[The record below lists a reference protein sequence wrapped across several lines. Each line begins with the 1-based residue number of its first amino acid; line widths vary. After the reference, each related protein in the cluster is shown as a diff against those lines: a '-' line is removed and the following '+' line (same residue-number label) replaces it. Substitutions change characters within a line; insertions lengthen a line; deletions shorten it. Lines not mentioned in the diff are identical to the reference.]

1 MAYPS
6 AMSETMLA
14 LRLHSLDGPDGLAL
28 ESVAA
33 PVPGPNQILIDVH
46 AAGVGFPDLLMTQG
60 RYQFRP
66 EPPFSP
72 GIEIAGTVRSA
83 PGDTGFKPGDRVV
96 ANAPL
101 GGWAEIAVAA
111 PNVTFPIP
119 EGMSFAQATSMVNY
133 QTAVF
138 ALLER
143 GGTKAG
149 ETVLIQGAA
158 GGTGTSAIEVARAY
172 GASVIAIARGEDKRR
187 TCRELGAEHAL
198 EAEGDWLAEVKQ
210 ITDNRGVDI
219 VYDPVGGDRFL
230 DSVRSMAVG
239 GRLLVI
245 GFAAGT
251 IPEIKINR
259 LLLRNTSLIG
269 AAWGEWIRHD
279 PQMPRRIA
287 TELDRLFADGKINPL
302 VGTVYELADGAQALR
317 EIAERRA
324 VGKIVLKIRD

>member
-1 MAYPS
+1 MT
-6 AMSETMLA
+6 ETMLA
-14 LRLHSLDGPDGLAL
+14 LRLKSLDGPDALAV
-28 ESVAA
+28 ETVPIPVA
-33 PVPGPNQILIDVH
+33 GPNQILIDVH

-72 GIEIAGTVRSA
+72 GIEIAGVVRTAPADSA
-83 PGDTGFKPGDRVV
+83 LKPGDRVV

-101 GGWAEIAVAA
+101 GGWAEVAVAS
-111 PNVTFPIP
+111 PNVAFPIP
-119 EGMSFAQATSMVNY
+119 DGMSFEQATSMVNY

-143 GGTKAG
+143 GAIKEG

-158 GGTGTSAIEVARAY
+158 GGTGTSAIEIARAY
-172 GASVIAIARGEDKRR
+172 GATVIAIARGEDKLRV
-187 TCRELGAEHAL
+187 CKDLGAEHAI
-198 EAEGDWLAEVKQ
+198 EATGDWLAEVKT
-210 ITDNRGVDI
+210 ITSNKGVDI

-230 DSVRSMAVG
+230 DSVRAMAVG

-245 GFAAGT
+245 GFAGGA

-279 PQMPRRIA
+279 PAMPRRIGI
-287 TELDRLFADGKINPL
+287 ELDRLFAAGKINPL
-302 VGTVYELADGAQALR
+302 VGKSFALADGAEALR

-324 VGKIVLKIRD
+324 VGKIVLKIRV

>member
-1 MAYPS
+1 MT
-6 AMSETMLA
+6 ETMLA
-14 LRLHSLDGPDGLAL
+14 LRLKSLDGPDALAV
-28 ESVAA
+28 ETVPIPVA
-33 PVPGPNQILIDVH
+33 GPNQILIAVH

-72 GIEIAGTVRSA
+72 GIEIAGVVRTA
-83 PGDTGFKPGDRVV
+83 PADSGLKPGDRVV

-101 GGWAEIAVAA
+101 GGWAEVAVAA
-111 PNVTFPIP
+111 PNVAFQIP
-119 EGMSFAQATSMVNY
+119 DGMSFEQATSMVNY

-143 GGTKAG
+143 GAIKEG
-149 ETVLIQGAA
+149 ETVLVQGAA

-172 GASVIAIARGEDKRR
+172 GATVIAIARGEDKLRV
-187 TCRELGAEHAL
+187 CKDLGAEHAI
-198 EAEGDWLAEVKQ
+198 EATGDWLAEVKA
-210 ITDNRGVDI
+210 ITNNKGVDI

-230 DSVRSMAVG
+230 DSVRAMAVG

-245 GFAAGT
+245 GFAGGA

-279 PQMPRRIA
+279 PGMPRRIGI
-287 TELDRLFADGKINPL
+287 ELDRLFAAGKINPL
-302 VGTVYELADGAQALR
+302 VGKSFALADGADALR

>member
-1 MAYPS
+1 
-6 AMSETMLA
+6 MLA
-14 LRLHSLDGPDGLAL
+14 LRLKSLDGPDALAV
-28 ESVAA
+28 ETVPIPVA
-33 PVPGPNQILIDVH
+33 GPNQILIAVH

-72 GIEIAGTVRSA
+72 GIEIAGVVRTA
-83 PGDTGFKPGDRVV
+83 PADSGLKPGDRVV

-101 GGWAEIAVAA
+101 GGWAEVAVAA
-111 PNVTFPIP
+111 PNVAFQIP
-119 EGMSFAQATSMVNY
+119 DGMSFEQATSMVNY

-143 GGTKAG
+143 GAIKEG
-149 ETVLIQGAA
+149 ETVLVQGAA

-172 GASVIAIARGEDKRR
+172 GATVIAIARGEDKLRV
-187 TCRELGAEHAL
+187 CKDLGAEHAI
-198 EAEGDWLAEVKQ
+198 EATGDWLAEVKA
-210 ITDNRGVDI
+210 ITNNKGVDI

-230 DSVRSMAVG
+230 DSVRAMAVG

-245 GFAAGT
+245 GFAGGA

-279 PQMPRRIA
+279 PGMPRRIGI
-287 TELDRLFADGKINPL
+287 ELDRLFAAGKINPL
-302 VGTVYELADGAQALR
+302 VGKSFALADGADALR

>member
-1 MAYPS
+1 MT
-6 AMSETMLA
+6 ETMLA
-14 LRLHSLDGPDGLAL
+14 LRLKSLDGPDALAL
-28 ESVAA
+28 ESVPA
-33 PVPGPNQILIDVH
+33 PVAGPNQILIDVH

-72 GIEIAGTVRSA
+72 GIEIAGVVRTA
-83 PGDTGFKPGDRVV
+83 PAESTLKPGDRVV

-101 GGWAEIAVAA
+101 GGWAEVALA
-111 PNVTFPIP
+111 SPNVAFRIP
-119 EGMSFAQATSMVNY
+119 DGMSFAQATSMVNY

-143 GGTKAG
+143 GGIKSG
-149 ETVLIQGAA
+149 ESVLIQGAA
-158 GGTGTSAIEVARAY
+158 GGTGTSAIEVAKAY
-172 GASVIAIARGEDKRR
+172 GATVIAIARGEDKLRI
-187 TCRELGAEHAL
+187 CRELGADHAID
-198 EAEGDWLAEVKQ
+198 ADADWLAEVKAA
-210 ITDNRGVDI
+210 TNNKGVDI

-230 DSVRSMAVG
+230 DSVRAMAVG

-245 GFAAGT
+245 GFAGGA

-259 LLLRNTSLIG
+259 LLLKNTSLIG

-279 PQMPRRIA
+279 PSMPHRVGL
-287 TELDRLFADGKINPL
+287 ELDRLFAAGKINPL
-302 VGTVYELADGAQALR
+302 VGKEFALADGAEALR

>member
-1 MAYPS
+1 MT
-6 AMSETMLA
+6 ETMLA
-14 LRLHSLDGPDGLAL
+14 LRLTSLDGPDALAV
-28 ESVAA
+28 ETVPIPVA
-33 PVPGPNQILIDVH
+33 GPHQILIDVH

-72 GIEIAGTVRSA
+72 GIEIAGVVRTA
-83 PGDTGFKPGDRVV
+83 PVDSGLKPGDRVV

-101 GGWAEIAVAA
+101 GGWAEVAVAA
-111 PNVTFPIP
+111 PNVAFHIP
-119 EGMSFAQATSMVNY
+119 DGMSFEQATSMVNY

-143 GGTKAG
+143 GAIKER

-172 GASVIAIARGEDKRR
+172 GATVIAIARGDDKLRV
-187 TCRELGAEHAL
+187 CRDLGAEHAI
-198 EAEGDWLAEVKQ
+198 EATGDWLAEVKA
-210 ITDNRGVDI
+210 ITNNKGVDI

-230 DSVRSMAVG
+230 DSVRAMAVG

-245 GFAAGT
+245 GFAGGA

-279 PQMPRRIA
+279 PGMPRRIGV
-287 TELDRLFADGKINPL
+287 ELDRLFAAGKINPL
-302 VGTVYELADGAQALR
+302 VGKSFALADGAEALR